1 MGGTYVASFRGL
13 KQTADTVEL
22 TFSYG
27 RSWEEKPIEMRTL
40 TLSVDQDNKLSV
52 ERVDLFDI
60 IAPIE

>member
-1 MGGTYVASFRGL
+1 
-13 KQTADTVEL
+13 
-22 TFSYG
+22 
-27 RSWEEKPIEMRTL
+27 MRTL